1 LTSLILLPY
10 INIVITI
17 ILFSTLLSSFISTH
31 ELYFDFSILLPIP
44 LDGANDCAVLSPSG
58 LKHNMKQTRFVLG
71 IRFLQ
76 LPSQN
81 KHFVKARTAVEFI
94 TSAPDIP
101 KKFNF
106 VLRKEGFLCYHEQ
119 NTTALSLPEHRGF
132 VFRNKVRKRLIYTA
146 K

>member
-1 LTSLILLPY
+1 
-10 INIVITI
+10 
-17 ILFSTLLSSFISTH
+17 
-31 ELYFDFSILLPIP
+31 
-44 LDGANDCAVLSPSG
+44 
-58 LKHNMKQTRFVLG
+58 MKQTRFVLG

-94 TSAPDIP
+94 TSAPDVP